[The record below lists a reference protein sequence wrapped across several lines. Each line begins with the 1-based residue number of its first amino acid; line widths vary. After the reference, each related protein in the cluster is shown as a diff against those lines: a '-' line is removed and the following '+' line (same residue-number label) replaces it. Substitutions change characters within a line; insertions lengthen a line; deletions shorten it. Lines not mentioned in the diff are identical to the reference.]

1 MTCVSETAE
10 LESGVSLSMILFPS
24 TLKYCPNFSVFSF
37 IFNFRPAADLHSI
50 ACLPAQNN
58 FLSQSSFF
66 EGWVGVGG
74 IFFLSH
80 LATFTVT
87 VSVFVC
93 CPVHGSYSKNLCRF
107 AQCDYKNAFF

>member
-1 MTCVSETAE
+1 MSETAE

-37 IFNFRPAADLHSI
+37 IFNLRPAADLHSI

-74 IFFLSH
+74 IFLS
-80 LATFTVT
+80 FSFGNVYRNCF
-87 VSVFVC
+87 SVCLLPSAWKLF
-93 CPVHGSYSKNLCRF
+93 
-107 AQCDYKNAFF
+107 